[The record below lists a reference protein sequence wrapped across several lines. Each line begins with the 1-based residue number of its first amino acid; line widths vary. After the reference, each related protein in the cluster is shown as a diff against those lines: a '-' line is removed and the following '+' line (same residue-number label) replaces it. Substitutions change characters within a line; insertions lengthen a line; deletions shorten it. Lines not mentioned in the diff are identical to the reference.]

1 MTVVCTRGSRCSAR
15 TLTTLVL
22 GFTGLLTGC
31 GSNSTASL
39 GTPVITLSHTSSDFA
54 AYRVAINPPITLTDS
69 NGVSEPLIRYQTTPE
84 SVDLAALTDLTEL
97 LGVPAVPAGTYKSA
111 TLTLDYT
118 SASIWVN
125 INGQAVLATPVSST
139 GTALTT
145 ATVTITFDPGHP
157 LVITHG
163 KSTRLAIDFDL
174 AASNSIN
181 TATTPPTVT
190 VRPFVVVTPAP
201 ADATVTRVRGPLVTV
216 QSGSSD
222 YTMNVRPLT
231 DLLTTPYGA
240 VTVSTGAQ
248 TYFNINGVAYTGAAG
263 LTAMASLTENTA
275 TAAYGT
281 LGDLSGITPGVH
293 ATAVYAGTSLESPIA
308 DHISGVVSARSGNT
322 LTVHGATFLTP
333 PVFGTASYTA
343 SYANNATVTIG
354 SATVVGEDGVAAS
367 GLTPAAISVGQQ
379 LDVSGQG
386 SVDSSGN
393 VSLDATACSS
403 APPCQVRLAP
413 TRIWGTLNSA
423 TPGGALLDVLS
434 LGNFAPA
441 GFNFAGTGTAGQDA
455 NPSAYALNT
464 GSLDES
470 AIAAGTLLQVDGI
483 VNAFGS
489 APPDFTATAITAGTA
504 TEQRLVVEW
513 INGAAATA
521 PFISASSAG
530 LVVDLKNAALGTIH
544 EIRTGPPG
552 PANTGPG
559 VRDLTLLPTS
569 PPFTIVGAAQADLR
583 LAIGSASLSTGVSVF
598 NSISGFATAL
608 SSTFKGTNKI
618 YRLVAVGQYNTGTNT
633 FVASRISVAL
643 M

>member
-1 MTVVCTRGSRCSAR
+1 MAIFAR
-15 TLTTLVL
+15 
-22 GFTGLLTGC
+22 
-31 GSNSTASL
+31 NRA
-39 GTPVITLSHTSSDFA
+39 
-54 AYRVAINPPITLTDS
+54 N
-69 NGVSEPLIRYQTTPE
+69 E
-84 SVDLAALTDLTEL
+84 SV
-97 LGVPAVPAGTYKSA
+97 
-111 TLTLDYT
+111 
-118 SASIWVN
+118 
-125 INGQAVLATPVSST
+125 T
-139 GTALTT
+139 GA
-145 ATVTITFDPGHP
+145 
-157 LVITHG
+157 
-163 KSTRLAIDFDL
+163 
-174 AASNSIN
+174 
-181 TATTPPTVT
+181 VT
-190 VRPFVVVTPAP
+190 VLIALASMTPAP

-293 ATAVYAGTSLESPIA
+293 ATAVYAGTSLESPIV

-583 LAIGSASLSTGVSVF
+583 LAIGSATLSTGVSVF

>member
-1 MTVVCTRGSRCSAR
+1 MSVVCTRGSRCSVR
-15 TLTTLVL
+15 TLPALVL
-22 GFTGLLTGC
+22 GFTGLLAGC
-31 GSNSTASL
+31 GSNSTAAL
-39 GTPVITLSHTSSDFA
+39 GTPVVTLSDTSGDFA
-54 AYRVAINPPITLTDS
+54 AYRVTLDSITLTET
-69 NGVSEPLIRYQTTPE
+69 NGAIESPVRQQPPE

-97 LGVPAVPAGTYKSA
+97 LGVQAAPAATYKSA

-118 SASIWVN
+118 GASIWVN
-125 INGQAVLATPVSST
+125 VNGQAVAATPVSST
-139 GTALTT
+139 GTALSQDT
-145 ATVTITFDPGHP
+145 ATVTFDPNHP
-157 LVITHG
+157 LVITRG

-190 VRPFVVVTPAP
+190 VRPFVVMTPAP
-201 ADATVTRVRGPLVTV
+201 ADAALIRVRGLLVAV
-216 QSGSSD
+216 PSGSSD
-222 YTMNVRPLT
+222 YIINVRPLI
-231 DLLTTPYGA
+231 DLQSALGA
-240 VTVSTGAQ
+240 VTVSTTAQ
-248 TYFNINGVAYTGAAG
+248 TYFNINHAAYTGAAG
-263 LTAMASLTENTA
+263 LNALASLPENTII
-275 TAAYGT
+275 AAYGT
-281 LGDLSGITPGVH
+281 LGDLSGITPGFH
-293 ATAVYAGTSLESPIA
+293 AMAVYAGTSLESPIA
-308 DHISGVVSARSGNT
+308 NHISGVVSARSGNT
-322 LTVHGATFLTP
+322 LTVRGATYLSA
-333 PVFGTASYTA
+333 PVFTSSYTA
-343 SYANNATVTIG
+343 SYANNATVTVG
-354 SATVVGEDGVAAS
+354 SATLVSEDGVAAS

-379 LDVSGQG
+379 VDVSGQG
-386 SVDSSGN
+386 SVDSAGN
-393 VSLDATACSS
+393 ISLDATTCSS
-403 APPCQVRLAP
+403 EPPCQVRLLP

-423 TPGGALLDVLS
+423 TAGSALLDVLS

-441 GFNFAGTGTAGQDA
+441 GFNFVGTGAVAA

-470 AIAAGTLLQVDGI
+470 ATPAGTLLQVDGI

-513 INGAAATA
+513 SNAAGATA
-521 PFISASSAG
+521 PFTSASSSG
-530 LVVDLKNAALGTIH
+530 LVVDLSNAALGTIH
-544 EIRTGPPG
+544 EIRTGPAG

-583 LAIGSASLSTGVSVF
+583 LAIGGASLSTGVSVF
-598 NSISGFATAL
+598 NSISGFATAV

-618 YRLVAVGQYNTGTNT
+618 YRLVAVGQYNAGTNA

>member
-15 TLTTLVL
+15 TLATLVL

-31 GSNSTASL
+31 GSHSTASL
-39 GTPVITLSHTSSDFA
+39 GTPVITLSDTSGDFA

-69 NGVSEPLIRYQTTPE
+69 NGVPETLLLYQTTPE

-97 LGVPAVPAGTYKSA
+97 LGVPAVRAGTYKSA

-145 ATVTITFDPGHP
+145 TTLTITFDTGHP
-157 LVITHG
+157 LVITRG

-190 VRPFVVVTPAP
+190 VRPFLVMTPAP

-216 QSGSSD
+216 QSGSSH
-222 YTMNVRPLT
+222 YVINVRPLT

-240 VTVSTGAQ
+240 VIVSTDAQ

-281 LGDLSGITPGVH
+281 LGDLSGNTPGFH
-293 ATAVYAGTSLESPIA
+293 ATAVYAGTSLESPVA

-333 PVFGTASYTA
+333 PVFGSASYTA
-343 SYANNATVTIG
+343 SYVNNATVTIG
-354 SATVVGEDGVAAS
+354 SSTVVSEDGVAAS
-367 GLTPAAISVGQQ
+367 ALTPAALSVGQQ

-423 TPGGALLDVLS
+423 TPGSALLDVLT

-441 GFNFAGTGTAGQDA
+441 GFNFAGTGTGGQDA

-470 AIAAGTLLQVDGI
+470 TVAAGTLLQVDGI

-513 INGAAATA
+513 INGGLTA
-521 PFISASSAG
+521 PFTSASSAG
-530 LVVDLKNAALGTIH
+530 LVLNVSNADLGTIH

-598 NSISGFATAL
+598 NSLSGFATAL